1 MIQIPYFT
9 TTFFIKL
16 DSILPFLYTLLLSAL
31 IRITICKHQD
41 NPWSLGLTETQHFS
55 TPQLLFCSFFR
66 KVLYRFPI
74 LFDIQVCFCTLC
86 LPPTNSANQRDGLIA
101 TLTFLYFHATHFL
114 YWQSKKKTQSLQD
127 RRKKLPN
134 SVCHTQ
140 RYALNF
146 NSNVLTPRE
155 NFRYIHAHTHTDS
168 KKPWTFMFKEK
179 VPTWNELTQ

>member
-41 NPWSLGLTETQHFS
+41 NPWSLGLTETQNFS

-86 LPPTNSANQRDGLIA
+86 LPPTDSANQRDGLIA

-114 YWQSKKKTQSLQD
+114 YWQSKKKKNPIIAGQT
-127 RRKKLPN
+127 KKITKFCV
-134 SVCHTQ
+134 SHTQ
-140 RYALNF
+140 ICSQL
-146 NSNVLTPRE
+146 
-155 NFRYIHAHTHTDS
+155 
-168 KKPWTFMFKEK
+168 
-179 VPTWNELTQ
+179 